1 MSYGILLLRIVLG
14 LAIAGHGAQKLF
26 GSFDGPGPRGTAD
39 AFGGLRFRNPYAM
52 AILAGLAEF
61 VGGLAFA
68 AGFLTPLAALAIAVV
83 MLNAVVTVHWQNGF
97 WASAGGYEFP
107 LVIWAT
113 AIAIATT
120 GGGRF
125 SVDRLLG
132 WTDELSG
139 LGWGIGVMAG
149 SMLISL
155 ATLTLGRHPAA
166 AADTAS
172 RDMPPSSAPT
182 GSPATEPSGRDVP
195 TRSAVG
201 APDAAASAEKPV
213 GARNSAS
220 QGSAVEIDVAHDGQ
234 TGTLAEAGDLVDY
247 LWRQG
252 FPAMLV
258 EVDGWWRVEVRTR
271 REQPPGLMTDLLD
284 VLDSWPESAMHPGV
298 LERLDDTHYA
308 LHSREGR

>member
-1 MSYGILLLRIVLG
+1 LLLRIVLG

-26 GSFDGPGPRGTAD
+26 GSFDGPGPRGTAA

-52 AILAGLAEF
+52 AILAGVAEF

-68 AGFLTPLAALAIAVV
+68 VGFLTPLAALAIAVV
-83 MLNAVVTVHWQNGF
+83 MLNAVVTVHWKKGF
-97 WASAGGYEFP
+97 WATAGGYEFP

-113 AIAIATT
+113 AIAVATT

-132 WTDELSG
+132 WADELSG
-139 LGWGIGVMAG
+139 VRWGIAVMAG
-149 SMLISL
+149 SVLISL
-155 ATLTLGRHPAA
+155 ATLTLGRHPATA
-166 AADTAS
+166 AAGTAS
-172 RDMPPSSAPT
+172 PSEPSSREPT
-182 GSPATEPSGRDVP
+182 ADPAAG
-195 TRSAVG
+195 
-201 APDAAASAEKPV
+201 
-213 GARNSAS
+213 GARSMGPR
-220 QGSAVEIDVAHDGQ
+220 GSAVEIDVAHDGQ
-234 TGTLAEAGDLVDY
+234 TATLAEAGDLVDY

-258 EVDGWWRVEVRTR
+258 EVDGWWRVEVRSP

-284 VLDSWPESAMHPGV
+284 VLESWPESAMHQGV

-308 LHSREGR
+308 LHSREDR

>member
-1 MSYGILLLRIVLG
+1 MSYGILFLRIVLG

-39 AFGGLRFRNPYAM
+39 AFGRLRFRNPYAM

-68 AGFLTPLAALAIAVV
+68 VGFLTPLAALAIAVV
-83 MLNAVVTVHWQNGF
+83 MLNAVVTVHWRNGF

-107 LVIWAT
+107 FVIWAT

-139 LGWGIGVMAG
+139 LGWGIAVLVG
-149 SMLISL
+149 SVLISVV
-155 ATLTLGRHPAA
+155 TLTLGRHPETAT
-166 AADTAS
+166 ADTAPAQA
-172 RDMPPSSAPT
+172 PPSPVPT
-182 GSPATEPSGRDVP
+182 GS
-195 TRSAVG
+195 
-201 APDAAASAEKPV
+201 AAAKRAGRPSPPQP
-213 GARNSAS
+213 AS
-220 QGSAVEIDVAHDGQ
+220 QGSAVEIDVAREGQ
-234 TGTLAEAGDLVDY
+234 TATLAEAGDLVDY

-258 EVDGWWRVEVRTR
+258 EVDGWWRVEVRAP

-284 VLDSWPESAMHPGV
+284 VLESWPESAMHPGV
-298 LERLDDTHYA
+298 LERLDETHYA
-308 LHSREGR
+308 LHSREDR

>member
-1 MSYGILLLRIVLG
+1 LLLRIVLG

-26 GSFDGPGPRGTAD
+26 GSFDGPGPRGTAA

-68 AGFLTPLAALAIAVV
+68 VGFLTPLAALAIAVV
-83 MLNAVVTVHWQNGF
+83 MLNAVVTVHWKNGF
-97 WASAGGYEFP
+97 WATAGGYEFP

-113 AIAIATT
+113 AIAVATT

-132 WTDELSG
+132 WADELSG
-139 LGWGIGVMAG
+139 VRWGIAVMAG
-149 SMLISL
+149 SVLISL
-155 ATLTLGRHPAA
+155 GTLTLGRHPATA
-166 AADTAS
+166 TAGTAS
-172 RDMPPSSAPT
+172 PSEPSSPGPT
-182 GSPATEPSGRDVP
+182 GSPPAAGSGREAP
-195 TRSAVG
+195 ARPG
-201 APDAAASAEKPV
+201 AGGSRAAASADPAGA
-213 GARNSAS
+213 GARSTGS
-220 QGSAVEIDVAHDGQ
+220 KGSAVEIDVAHDGQ
-234 TGTLAEAGDLVDY
+234 TATLAEAGDLVDY

-258 EVDGWWRVEVRTR
+258 EVDGWWRVEVRSP

-284 VLDSWPESAMHPGV
+284 VLESWPETAMHPGV
-298 LERLDDTHYA
+298 LERLDDKHYA